1 MLNVNRS
8 NFRKTSGT
16 NRFTLIELLVVIA
29 IIAILAAMLM
39 PALNKARNRAR
50 TTSCVNQV
58 KNVGTAVL
66 NYCADF
72 NDEVIPARLPKT
84 VYNTTTEIYWAFLL
98 YRHNYLTNTKL
109 FYCPEVEVNYKN
121 SLIGSGES
129 AVEKPRQSTPYRYTT
144 YGLNYL
150 LGDVM
155 NGHEYRYKL
164 GKIKNPSHKMLTPIS
179 HSFGNIP
186 LRYMTVLYELR
197 GKLIECSKGR
207 GVFLFPTALTH
218 LTALAEA
225 VMAQLVRFYIKN
237 GGHQLQLNA
246 VDKKKLIEAQKNPAL
261 YSDLI
266 VRVWG
271 WSGRFVELPKVY
283 QDQIIRRTE
292 YEV

>member
-164 GKIKNPSHKMLTPIS
+164 GKIKNPSHKMLMGDARQVINKGWGGAGAIS
-179 HSFGNIP
+179 GTGWAPRHDGQNGVVLEITSENYDSYSVFRGTANVLWGDGHVGGISANE
-186 LRYMTVLYELR
+186 LAQFATTSVRNSYM
-197 GKLIECSKGR
+197 SW
-207 GVFLFPTALTH
+207 
-218 LTALAEA
+218 
-225 VMAQLVRFYIKN
+225 Q
-237 GGHQLQLNA
+237 
-246 VDKKKLIEAQKNPAL
+246 
-261 YSDLI
+261 
-266 VRVWG
+266 
-271 WSGRFVELPKVY
+271 
-283 QDQIIRRTE
+283 
-292 YEV
+292 